1 MLFFEPSGLG
11 IRRCLVLTHPCGE
24 IICLREW
31 ICRTDLVHAQ
41 RSANAGRRSV
51 DRCAGFVGIRAKNG
65 RPDLQLIG
73 DVPSKGPAADWCSI
87 SKRISFDAHEA
98 WRAGSR
104 CCGF

>member
-1 MLFFEPSGLG
+1 MLFFESSGLG
-11 IRRCLVLTHPCGE
+11 IRRCLVLAHPCGE
-24 IICLREW
+24 IICLGEW

-51 DRCAGFVGIRAKNG
+51 NRRAGFVGIRAKNG

-73 DVPSKGPAADWCSI
+73 DVPGEGPAPDGCSVSEWI
-87 SKRISFDAHEA
+87 TFDAHEA
-98 WRAGSR
+98 WGAGSR